1 MTVHE
6 IITLPPSLG
15 AWQESVLADVRKHS
29 PKDADEA
36 VKLAVAATLFAVAVK
51 LPNQLNLKE
60 T

>member
-15 AWQESVLADVRKHS
+15 AWQDAVLADVRKHQ

-36 VKLAVAATLFAVAVK
+36 VRLAVSATLFAVAVK